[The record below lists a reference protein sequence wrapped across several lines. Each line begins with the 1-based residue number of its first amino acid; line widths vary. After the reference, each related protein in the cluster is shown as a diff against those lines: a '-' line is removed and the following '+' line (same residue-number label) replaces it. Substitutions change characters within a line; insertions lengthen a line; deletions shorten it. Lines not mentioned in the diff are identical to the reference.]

1 MMKSVFLFV
10 KNFLMG
16 KIDTS
21 DVKKGKILKIE
32 GKLFKVTDLSHTHM
46 ARGGAT
52 YTFKVKDILA
62 GKTNTFTYQSGTILE
77 EAEIQTNNGIFLYS
91 TGDSY
96 SFMENDTGEMYELD
110 ADNISD
116 ITGYLKEN
124 LDIYLVK
131 YEGNV
136 INILL
141 PQTITYTITQTVPGI
156 KGDRAQAGKKP
167 ATIETGMEIQ
177 VPLHKSEGD
186 TVTVNTMTGDAS

>member
-1 MMKSVFLFV
+1 MAKLQ
-10 KNFLMG
+10 
-16 KIDTS
+16 TS

-32 GKLFKVTDLSHTHM
+32 GKLYKVTDTSHTHM

-52 YTFKVKDILA
+52 YTFKVKDILS

-77 EAEIQTNNGIFLYS
+77 EAEVQTNNGVFLYS
-91 TGDSY
+91 AADSY
-96 SFMENDTGEMYELD
+96 SFMENDTGEMYDIDGETI
-110 ADNISD
+110 AD

-136 INILL
+136 INVLL
-141 PQTITYTITQTVPGI
+141 PTSISYVIESTVPGV

-167 ATIETGMEIQ
+167 ATLETGLEVMI
-177 VPLHKSEGD
+177 PLHKESGD
-186 TVTVNTMTGDAS
+186 TVTVNTLTGEIS